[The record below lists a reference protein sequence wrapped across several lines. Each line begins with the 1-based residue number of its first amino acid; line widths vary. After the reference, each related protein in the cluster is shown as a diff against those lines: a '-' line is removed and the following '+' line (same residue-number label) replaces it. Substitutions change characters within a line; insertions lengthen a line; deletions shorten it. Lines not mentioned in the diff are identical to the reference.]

1 MLVRHPQPADLDKGG
16 KFWTRVQSSPT
27 PECTR
32 INLLNQV
39 PQTHALGG
47 IQTWLATGPRTAAM
61 HCHKLPNPY
70 APTGFRAEDREG
82 RPDSRVHDCA
92 ACPGPRPSNDNRCR
106 RRSIGRSFAPNRLDE
121 RKVGTRF
128 VLCSLR

>member
-16 KFWTRVQSSPT
+16 KFWTRVQLSPT

-47 IQTWLATGPRTAAM
+47 IQTWLATGPHRSDALPQVAQSVCADRFPGGRSRRTTR
-61 HCHKLPNPY
+61 LPR
-70 APTGFRAEDREG
+70 TRL
-82 RPDSRVHDCA
+82 C
-92 ACPGPRPSNDNRCR
+92 CMPRPT
-106 RRSIGRSFAPNRLDE
+106 SIE
-121 RKVGTRF
+121 
-128 VLCSLR
+128 

>member
-82 RPDSRVHDCA
+82 RPTPAYTTVLHTPAHVHRMTIGA
-92 ACPGPRPSNDNRCR
+92 AGDPSAD
-106 RRSIGRSFAPNRLDE
+106 P
-121 RKVGTRF
+121 
-128 VLCSLR
+128 